1 MLHFN
6 NMSLSAKFV
15 TDSCLAITLQKLLW
29 VCFSAG
35 SDQINFL
42 TGQGVTSSQFA
53 NHQMLW
59 TSHPYVFVRKRS
71 RSRPWPRPVN
81 YELKKKDFSTYSVS
95 LFFSHLSSLSH
106 SYTHFYTHIL
116 RELFDCVPND
126 NRWGVRT
133 KVRDTK
139 SSSQHAG
146 ETPHLYLS
154 PSFSPHPKLLKH
166 VKSAQR
172 ASIIKRS
179 WCLFTSS

>member
-1 MLHFN
+1 
-6 NMSLSAKFV
+6 MSFCAKFV

-81 YELKKKDFSTYSVS
+81 YELKKERIFRLI
-95 LFFSHLSSLSH
+95 LFLSSFHTCPLSH
-106 SYTHFYTHIL
+106 IRTHTFTPTFWESCLTVCLMIIDEVSGRRWETLSHPRST
-116 RELFDCVPND
+116 REKRLI
-126 NRWGVRT
+126 
-133 KVRDTK
+133 
-139 SSSQHAG
+139 SIS
-146 ETPHLYLS
+146 LS
-154 PSFSPHPKLLKH
+154 L
-166 VKSAQR
+166 
-172 ASIIKRS
+172 I
-179 WCLFTSS
+179 FTSSKATKTREKRAESFYYRAALMFIHFILVLL